1 MARWL
6 LAVPPL
12 LLLVLA
18 PAAFVMRVRLLDD
31 NLHTVIPGELYRSAQ
46 LAPESLDR
54 EIERLGLRS
63 IVNLRGDGKEHAW
76 YQAESE
82 TVNRHGVALHDL
94 DLSGQRLPSRQELSA
109 LLDQLEHVE
118 RPALMHCL
126 NGTDRS
132 GLAASLAVLLQGAPV
147 ERARDEF
154 ALRHGYPGRLL
165 GSDVPAWL
173 DQYEGWLVETGRPST
188 PARLRSFVAREYT
201 PYFYDAEIEALE
213 LPRVWERGEP
223 TRVRVRVTNRSPQPW
238 QLRSSPESGVHLGL
252 RLLREPADGPALDL
266 RGETPERQLEPGE
279 SIELSADLP
288 PLEPGR
294 YALTVDLVDEHVT
307 WFAEM
312 GSKPLERTIEVVT
325 ASRTASHRE

>member
-18 PAAFVMRVRLLDD
+18 PAAFVMRVRLLDN

-154 ALRHGYPGRLL
+154 ALRHGYPGGLL

-201 PYFYDAEIEALE
+201 SRPSSC
-213 LPRVWERGEP
+213 RGCWSRAHP
-223 TRVRVRVTNRSPQPW
+223 PA
-238 QLRSSPESGVHLGL
+238 SGC
-252 RLLREPADGPALDL
+252 
-266 RGETPERQLEPGE
+266 
-279 SIELSADLP
+279 
-288 PLEPGR
+288 
-294 YALTVDLVDEHVT
+294 
-307 WFAEM
+307 
-312 GSKPLERTIEVVT
+312 
-325 ASRTASHRE
+325 ASRTGARSPGSSALLRTPVCTLACACSASRPTARLSTCVARRRRGSSSLESPSSFPPTCPRSSRAATH